1 MFPADR
7 NRPKNA
13 QLTGI
18 VMHEYVLT
26 VFDLGLGTAKKL
38 VADLTD
44 EQMCAQPV
52 PGRVM
57 NHAAF
62 ILGHLAW
69 TSDQGV
75 NLLKASTPAAAAL
88 GDSAWND
95 AAWKE
100 LFAINAKPLSDP
112 KSYPSK
118 EKLLTALEDG
128 HTRFATAMKGVT
140 PEILAQPAPER
151 VRSRFPTLGHLL
163 IALLTSHE
171 AGHLGQLSAW
181 RRALGL
187 PPV

>member
-1 MFPADR
+1 
-7 NRPKNA
+7 
-13 QLTGI
+13 
-18 VMHEYVLT
+18 MHEYVLS
-26 VFDLGLGTAKKL
+26 VYSLGLASAHRL

-44 EQMCAQPV
+44 DQMCTQPV
-52 PGRVM
+52 SGRVM

-69 TSDQGV
+69 TADQGV
-75 NLLKASTPAAAAL
+75 NLLKASVPAAAAL
-88 GDSAWND
+88 GDSTWND

-118 EKLLTALEDG
+118 EKLLAALEDG
-128 HTRFATAMKGVT
+128 HARFAKAMGGVNA
-140 PEILAQPAPER
+140 EILAQPAPER
-151 VRSRFPTLGHLL
+151 MRARFPTLGHLL
-163 IALLTSHE
+163 ITLLTAHE

-181 RRALGL
+181 RRANGF

>member
-1 MFPADR
+1 
-7 NRPKNA
+7 
-13 QLTGI
+13 
-18 VMHEYVLT
+18 MHEYVLT
-26 VFDLGLGTAKKL
+26 VFSANLGSAKKL

-69 TSDQGV
+69 TSEVGV
-75 NLLKASTPAAAAL
+75 NLLKASTPAAAVL

-100 LFAINAKPLSDP
+100 LFAMGAKPLPDA

-118 EKLLTALEDG
+118 EKLLAALEDG
-128 HTRFATAMKGVT
+128 HTRFAAAMKGVT
-140 PEILAQPAPER
+140 PEILGQPAPER
-151 VRSRFPTLGHLL
+151 ARSRFPTLGHLL
-163 IALLTSHE
+163 IALLTAHE
-171 AGHLGQLSAW
+171 ASHLGQLSAW

>member
-1 MFPADR
+1 
-7 NRPKNA
+7 
-13 QLTGI
+13 
-18 VMHEYVLT
+18 MHEYVLS
-26 VFDLGLGTAKKL
+26 VFTNSLGAAKKL

-52 PGRVM
+52 PGLTM

-69 TSDQGV
+69 TADQGV

-100 LFAINAKPLSDP
+100 LFAIGAKPLPDA

-118 EKLLTALEDG
+118 EKLLAALEDG
-128 HTRFATAMKGVT
+128 HDRFSKAMGGVNS
-140 PEILAQPAPER
+140 EILSQPPPER
-151 VRSRFPTLGHLL
+151 VRARFPTLGHLL

>member
-1 MFPADR
+1 
-7 NRPKNA
+7 
-13 QLTGI
+13 
-18 VMHEYVLT
+18 MHEYVLS
-26 VFDLGLGTAKKL
+26 VYSLGLASAKKL
-38 VADLTD
+38 VADLAD
-44 EQMCAQPV
+44 DQMCAQPV

-100 LFAINAKPLSDP
+100 LFAMNAKPLPDW

-118 EKLLTALEDG
+118 EKLLAALEDG
-128 HTRFATAMKGVT
+128 HSRFTAAMKGVT
-140 PEILAQPAPER
+140 PEILGQPAPER

-187 PPV
+187 PPVS